1 MKSASRKKEEE
12 KGFLENA
19 EAALAFVADMKA
31 CTDVKCKMLM
41 LQRCEALSVC
51 LPI

>member
-1 MKSASRKKEEE
+1 MRCASQRKEEE
-12 KGFLENA
+12 KGFLEND

-31 CTDVKCKMLM
+31 CTDGKCKMLM
-41 LQRCEALSVC
+41 LQHCEALSVC